1 MTKTKQDL
9 RAQDFKANE
18 IEFGSILIEQLCEL
32 PDRSGPADEPDAMVA
47 TPAELRGCI
56 ERALAKYC
64 FVIACAGDEEVH
76 S

>member
-1 MTKTKQDL
+1 MTKQGL

-32 PDRSGPADEPDAMVA
+32 PGRNSPGDEPDAMVA
-47 TPAELRGCI
+47 TPAELRGFI

-64 FVIACAGDEEVH
+64 FVIACAGDDKVL

>member
-32 PDRSGPADEPDAMVA
+32 PDRDGLAAEPDAMVA
-47 TPAELRGCI
+47 TPAELRACI

-64 FVIACAGDEEVH
+64 FVIAYAGDDEVN